1 MCLYRYFWS
10 FQVKLS
16 ENKFWKLKNFF
27 HHLTSIYVQPPR
39 TRLHQFIKRVHVMQ
53 TRLHQFSNFQNHFSL
68 FMPYGYQKYRFNLIS
83 CEFGHLRG
91 PNGGLAKLKKKKK
104 KFFFA
109 LNRYFWSFEV
119 KLSDNFFLKILK
131 ILKFITPTCPQ
142 GAPWRS
148 YDPKCV

>member
-1 MCLYRYFWS
+1 MCLNRYFWS

-16 ENKFWKLKNFF
+16 ENKFWKIEDFF
-27 HHLTSIYVQPPR
+27 PSHIPVMFNHQD
-39 TRLHQFIKRVHVMQ
+39 RLHHIAATLMQ
-53 TRLHQFSNFQNHFSL
+53 TRLHQFSKFSKFIFSL

-104 KFFFA
+104 NFFFA

-119 KLSDNFFLKILK
+119 KLSDKFLKILK

>member
-1 MCLYRYFWS
+1 MF
-10 FQVKLS
+10 
-16 ENKFWKLKNFF
+16 N
-27 HHLTSIYVQPPR
+27 PPR
-39 TRLHQFIKRVHVMQ
+39 TRLHQISFDANA
-53 TRLHQFSNFQNHFSL
+53 FASNVIDANAFASIFKIFKIHFFALYALWIPEISIQSH
-68 FMPYGYQKYRFNLIS
+68 FMRIWPFKGSKWG
-83 CEFGHLRG
+83 FG
-91 PNGGLAKLKKKKK
+91 KIKKKKK
-104 KFFFA
+104 NFFFA